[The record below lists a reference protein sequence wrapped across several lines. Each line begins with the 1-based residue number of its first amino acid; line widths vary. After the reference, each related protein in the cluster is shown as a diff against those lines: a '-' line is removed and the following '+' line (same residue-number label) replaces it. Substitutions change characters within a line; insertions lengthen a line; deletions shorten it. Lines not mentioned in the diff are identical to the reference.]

1 MDNGAS
7 SYRRFLEGDDSGLAE
22 LVRDYKDGLT
32 LYLNGFVQ
40 NIHLAEDLMED
51 TFFKLLVKKPR
62 FREKYSFKTWL
73 YTIGRNVA
81 LDHLRRRKKLSD
93 TPIEDYENT
102 LTEEGSVETAYL
114 RQEQRITVHRALR
127 ALKTEYR
134 QVLYLVYF
142 EDFSVGDAATA
153 MGKSKHQTENL
164 LYRAKGALRAELGK
178 VGFVYEEL

>member
-7 SYRRFLEGDDSGLAE
+7 SYRRFLSGDDSGLAE

-51 TFFKLLVKKPR
+51 TFFKLMVKKPR

-81 LDHLRRRKKLSD
+81 LDYLRRNAKQTVLSPQEMALCKAEEYD
-93 TPIEDYENT
+93 LEQAY
-102 LTEEGSVETAYL
+102 LTEERKIIL
-114 RQEQRITVHRALR
+114 HRAMDRLHP
-127 ALKTEYR
+127 EYR
-134 QVLYLVYF
+134 QILWLIYF
-142 EDFSVGDAATA
+142 EDMKSGDAAKA
-153 MGKSKHQTENL
+153 LGKTPKQAANL
-164 LYRAKGALRAELGK
+164 LYRAKSALKTQLEQE
-178 VGFVYEEL
+178 GFIYEEL

>member
-51 TFFKLLVKKPR
+51 TFFKLMVKKPR
-62 FREKYSFKTWL
+62 FREKDSFKTWL

-81 LDHLRRRKKLSD
+81 LDYLRRNAKQTVLSPQEMALCKAEEYD
-93 TPIEDYENT
+93 LERAY
-102 LTEEGSVETAYL
+102 LTEERKIIL
-114 RQEQRITVHRALR
+114 HRAMDRLHP
-127 ALKTEYR
+127 EYR
-134 QVLYLVYF
+134 QILWLIYF
-142 EDFSVGDAATA
+142 EDFSCKQAAAVMKKKVHTVEVLV
-153 MGKSKHQTENL
+153 S
-164 LYRAKGALRAELGK
+164 RARKALS
-178 VGFVYEEL
+178 EELRKEGYTREDL